1 MTEEMSN
8 VGKLNV
14 FISYSR
20 DDLDFADQLSAALG
34 LHDFDISLDRLSVS
48 GGEDWKLRLG
58 GLILGADT
66 VVFVLSPA
74 SASSKICQW
83 EVEEA
88 TKLGKRIIPV
98 VCRAL
103 DNAVP
108 PSQLAN
114 LNYILFYADP
124 RTPRSGFGSGLARL
138 VVALHTDLDWLR
150 EHTRL
155 LQRATEWDAGGRLAN
170 RLLSGN
176 DIGLARLWAAR
187 RPKEAPAPTDLQLDF
202 IRASETWE
210 AEQQNAERQRLQQIA
225 EAQEAREAAL
235 RDKEASQ
242 KREAE
247 ALKRETDLAKR
258 FARRTLAGLAVA
270 LALAVLAG
278 GFGFYALQQS
288 KIAERQTAA
297 AVTARNEALRTE
309 SKFLTDQAHREID
322 AGDAT
327 NGLLLALEALPDPDS
342 DKESQ
347 RTRPFWPPAQ
357 VALDSALRAI
367 KERLILRGHTGP
379 VFSVAVTPDGARIV
393 SGSRDRSV
401 RVWDARTGTEL
412 AVLKG
417 HIAWIS
423 SVALTSDGARIVTGS
438 GDGTARIWDAATG
451 AELAVLKGHVG
462 EISGVAVTPDG
473 ARIITSSK
481 DKTVKVWDAKTG
493 AELGTLRGHT
503 AEVSSVAVSPDGR
516 RIVTGSYDGT
526 VRIWDSKTGA
536 ELSVL
541 QGHGSEVTS
550 VCITPDGSRIVSGSA
565 DGTAQLWDLD
575 TSAELLTL
583 KGAATVRSV
592 TVSPD
597 ASTIIIGSATDSGD
611 GVVSLWDAKTGQELA
626 RRRIRAAGVL
636 SVAVTPDGAH
646 LVSGYS
652 DGTIRI
658 WDANPDTGAV
668 RLQGHAAAITALA
681 VTLDSTRIVTGSE
694 DGTARIWQIKTG
706 AELAVLKGHTG
717 PVLSVAVTPDG
728 ARIVTA
734 SEDKT
739 ARIWDAKTGAQLA
752 VLTDPIPAATVTR
765 LAVTPDGTRVIT
777 GGLGIARIWDVKTGA
792 QLVELN
798 PHGGLVTSIAVT
810 PDSSRTVIGYA
821 NNIARIWDNKTGAV
835 LTELSGHN
843 FPVLDVAVF
852 PDGSRVITTSQDTTA
867 RIWDAQTGAELL
879 VLRGHS
885 NGNAVN
891 GVAVTSDGK
900 RVVTSSLDGTARVWD
915 AQTGAQLLVLKGH
928 TAELIGVAVTPDGK
942 RVVTAS
948 LDETARVWDLDTGAQ
963 LALLEGHTQG
973 LSSLAVS
980 PDDEHIITGSLDS
993 TVRIWD
999 LLPTGTG
1006 LVNRAKNT
1014 TPRCLSALD
1023 RESYNLSPDIP
1034 HWCGKAS
1041 KWPVTVDAFGAI
1053 SEGRQLIAEGKDA
1066 QADSVFA
1073 LAIAQYPRATESINS
1088 AWGDAYLIRG
1098 VQLLFE
1104 APDSASIQFEK
1115 ALARD
1120 PSLDAAIEL
1129 ARGAA
1134 QPARAFQLV
1143 DKGELPEAKVLAE
1156 TMIKTDNLISK
1167 LFYVFAAAH
1176 YFISFEAASFD
1187 PENKKRMEFYDSL
1200 LVRDPSAVAHVVE
1213 ALFHLGFDLDVIASG
1228 TRRDRAPQDSPEEA
1242 IASRAYERAMAWAQR
1257 ENITVPASI
1266 VADAHLARGRV
1277 FYSQKRY
1284 AEAVDEFQGARRS
1297 TETDRLTFAS
1307 SGEWLWWARNG
1318 VADQLSAHGNA
1329 AQGLLTRWTNLLGLE
1344 SDVRETLGPRN
1355 LKDSRLWHEIALI
1368 HADLTEVSA
1377 TREITECDRLASFN
1391 FDPYRVSAGVEL
1403 NALDA
1408 PRAVAACNEAVTIH
1422 PDVPRLRYLRGRA
1435 YFRAAVLASAANDE
1449 TIARADYAS
1458 ALTDYEA
1465 AMAADY
1471 PAAFNNI
1478 GFMLTNGQGAT
1489 RDLDKASDFNLQTLN
1504 RVIYCCALPAAR
1516 RLLGEEAKYDVR
1528 DVHRVCRELLRWAA
1542 ALGSADARQTL
1553 TELVSSGTLEATDMP
1568 SPAQFTD
1575 LPPWF
1580 KE

>member
-20 DDLDFADQLSAALG
+20 DDIDFADQLSAALG

-48 GGEDWKLRLG
+48 GGEDWKLRLA

-114 LNYILFYADP
+114 LNYILFYSDP
-124 RTPRSGFGSGLARL
+124 RTPGSGFGSGLARL

-202 IRASETWE
+202 IRASETRD

-258 FARRTLAGLAVA
+258 FVRRTMAGLVVA
-270 LALAVLAG
+270 LALAALAG
-278 GFGFYALQQS
+278 GFGVYAL
-288 KIAERQTAA
+288 KQTAA
-297 AVTARNEALRTE
+297 AVTARNEALFTQ

-327 NGLLLALEALPDPDS
+327 NGLLLALEALTDPDS
-342 DKESQ
+342 DEEWR
-347 RTRPFWPPAQ
+347 RTRPFWQPAQ
-357 VALDSALRAI
+357 VALDSALRAL
-367 KERLILRGHTGP
+367 KERLIITGHTGS
-379 VFSVAVTPDGARIV
+379 VFSVVVTPDGTRIV
-393 SGSRDRSV
+393 SGSEDRSA

-417 HIAWIS
+417 HIAPIS
-423 SVALTSDGARIVTGS
+423 SVAVTSDGARIVTGS
-438 GDGTARIWDAATG
+438 VDGTARIWDAATG

-481 DKTVKVWDAKTG
+481 DNTAKVWDAKTG
-493 AELGTLRGHT
+493 AELGTLRGHS
-503 AEVSSVAVSPDGR
+503 ADVSSVAVSPDGKS
-516 RIVTGSYDGT
+516 IVTGSFDGT
-526 VRIWDSKTGA
+526 ARIWDSKTGA

-541 QGHGSEVTS
+541 QGHRWPVTS
-550 VCITPDGSRIVSGSA
+550 VCITPDGSRVVTGSA
-565 DGTAQLWDLD
+565 DGTAQLWDFD
-575 TSAELLTL
+575 TGAELLTL
-583 KGAATVRSV
+583 KGAATIRSV

-597 ASTIIIGSATDSGD
+597 ASTIITGSATDSGY

-646 LVSGYS
+646 LVGGYS

-668 RLQGHAAAITALA
+668 RLRAHISALA
-681 VTLDSTRIVTGSE
+681 VTPDSTRIVTGSN

-728 ARIVTA
+728 ARVVTA

-752 VLTDPIPAATVTR
+752 VLTDPIPVATVTR
-765 LAVTPDGTRVIT
+765 LAVTPDSTRVIT
-777 GGLGIARIWDVKTGA
+777 GGLGITRIWDVKTGA
-792 QLVELN
+792 QLIELD
-798 PHGGLVTSIAVT
+798 PHGGLVSSIAVT
-810 PDSSRTVIGYA
+810 PDGARTVIGYS
-821 NNIARIWDNKTGAV
+821 NTNIARIWDNKTGAELVV
-835 LTELSGHN
+835 LKGHN
-843 FPVLDVAVF
+843 FPVLAVAVF
-852 PDGSRVITTSQDTTA
+852 PDGSRVITTSQDRTA
-867 RIWDAQTGAELL
+867 RIWDARTGAELL
-879 VLRGHS
+879 VLKGHS
-885 NGNAVN
+885 AEVN

-942 RVVTAS
+942 RVVTGS
-948 LDETARVWDLDTGAQ
+948 WDGTARVWDLGTGAL
-963 LALLEGHTQG
+963 LAQLEGHTQG

-980 PDDEHIITGSLDS
+980 PDGAHVITGSLDD
-993 TVRIWD
+993 TGRIWD
-999 LLPTGTG
+999 LLPTGRNLIT
-1006 LVNRAKNT
+1006 RAKNT

-1023 RESYNLSPDIP
+1023 RQSYNLAPDTP
-1034 HWCGKAS
+1034 LWCVKAS
-1041 KWPVTVDAFGAI
+1041 KWPFDAFGAI
-1053 SEGRQLIAEGKDA
+1053 SEGGQLMVEGKDA

-1073 LAIAQYPRATESINS
+1073 LAIARYPAATESINS
-1088 AWGDAYLIRG
+1088 AWADAYLIHGRA
-1098 VQLLFE
+1098 LLLGGQDSE
-1104 APDSASIQFEK
+1104 ATTQFEK
-1115 ALARD
+1115 ALARN
-1120 PSLDAAIEL
+1120 PSLAATIEL
-1129 ARGAA
+1129 ARGGVQISRVA
-1134 QPARAFQLV
+1134 QLV
-1143 DKGELPEAKVLAE
+1143 TNGESLEAKISAEKLVEADNMVSLA
-1156 TMIKTDNLISK
+1156 TYIFVAKIYFNLARHEI
-1167 LFYVFAAAH
+1167 Y
-1176 YFISFEAASFD
+1176 I
-1187 PENKKRMEFYDSL
+1187 PENKKRMEFYNSV
-1200 LVRDPSAVAHVVE
+1200 LVRDPFAVAHIVE
-1213 ALFHLGFDLDVIASG
+1213 ALMAPDSNLDSHDAAETIAWH
-1228 TRRDRAPQDSPEEA
+1228 
-1242 IASRAYERAMAWAQR
+1242 AYERAMAWAQH

-1266 VADAHLARGRV
+1266 VADAHLARGRL

-1297 TETDRLTFAS
+1297 TETNRLTFAS
-1307 SGEWLWWARNG
+1307 SGWWLWWARNG

-1329 AQGLLTRWTNLLGLE
+1329 VEGLLTRWTNLLGLE
-1344 SDVRETLGPRN
+1344 SDVREALGPQN
-1355 LKDSRLWHEIALI
+1355 LKDARLWREIARI

-1377 TREITECDRLASFN
+1377 THEVTECDRLASFD
-1391 FDPYRVSAGVEL
+1391 FDPYRVSTGVEL
-1403 NALDA
+1403 GVLDA
-1408 PRAVAACNEAVTIH
+1408 PSAVAACNEAVTMH
-1422 PDVPRLRYLRGRA
+1422 PNVPRFRYLRGRA
-1435 YFRAAVLASAANDE
+1435 YFRAATLASAANDE
-1449 TIARADYAS
+1449 TTARADYAS

-1471 PAAFNNI
+1471 PAAFDNV

-1489 RDLDKASDFNLQTLN
+1489 RDLDKAADFNLQTLN
-1504 RVIYCCALPAAR
+1504 RVIYCCALPVVR

-1553 TELVSSGTLEATDMP
+1553 TELVSSGTLEATDIP
-1568 SPAQFTD
+1568 SSAHFTD